1 MAFDL
6 VACELL
12 DAGFVLDFPPTAERP
27 SWSGCTGRSP
37 RPAGAPR
44 TCGGS
49 SGEHRQSRFDGSGPL
64 ESGEALPDGRHRLI
78 VAIPTLASPPPP
90 PPPARRP
97 PPAGRGCFGAWWR
110 FSPGRSS

>member
-64 ESGEALPDGRHRLI
+64 ESGEALPDGSNRLM
-78 VAIPTLASPPPP
+78 VAIANVDRLV
-90 PPPARRP
+90 
-97 PPAGRGCFGAWWR
+97 PAGSPSTCTPRPAPR
-110 FSPGRSS
+110 RSTPGRG